1 MIHIVICTGD
11 VPTPGKELYM
21 TELEFIKLKAD
32 LIKRDKI
39 LVSVHYHKNS
49 MLDFCFV
56 ASRYRRT
63 KDLVETVRQNKVA
76 EKLKNDVPRNYFGYL
91 LSCEQKKF
99 R

>member
-21 TELEFIKLKAD
+21 TELEFIKLKKD
-32 LIKRDKI
+32 LIKRNKI
-39 LVSVHYHKNS
+39 LVSVHCHENS

-56 ASRYRRT
+56 ASYSRT
-63 KDLVETVRQNKVA
+63 ILDINETIRQNNIV
-76 EKLKNDVPRNYFGYL
+76 EKCKNNIPRNYFGYL
-91 LSCEQKKF
+91 LSCEQNRF